1 MCYINVKGKI
11 SHLGEIESKT
21 TRNGGTWEKQWVVIL
36 IPGPRNTYHEI
47 AFLAQGNTRP
57 LLDNF
62 SEGDEVEVSGYISAR
77 EFNGRYYN
85 DVELSSIVN
94 VNATTKPKPAP
105 QPKPAETKKD
115 EDLPF

>member
-21 TRNGGTWEKQWVVIL
+21 TRNGGTWEKQWIVIL

-77 EFNGRYYN
+77 EYNGKYYN
-85 DVELSSIVN
+85 DVSLSSITP
-94 VNATTKPKPAP
+94 VNATTKPT
-105 QPKPAETKKD
+105 PKPTDNKKD